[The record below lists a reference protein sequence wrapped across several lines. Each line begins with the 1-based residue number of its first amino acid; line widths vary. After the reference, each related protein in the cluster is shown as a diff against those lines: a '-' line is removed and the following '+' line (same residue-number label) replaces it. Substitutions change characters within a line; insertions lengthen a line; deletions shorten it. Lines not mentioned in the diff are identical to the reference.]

1 MTGTGTRTRLHRNIV
16 ALGFVSLLTD
26 LSSEMIYPLL
36 PVFLTA
42 VLGAGPAALGIIEG
56 VAETTASLLKLFSG
70 VWSDRVGKKKPLVVA
85 GYALSTV
92 ARPLVGVAA
101 AWGHVLAIR
110 FADRIG
116 KGVRTSPRDALVASS
131 VAPEDRGRAFGLQ
144 RAMDHLGAVLGP
156 LAAFLLMAGAGLS
169 YRPVFLLSVIPG
181 LAAVATLMFFVR
193 EPGAPPPAH
202 AGGRLRDGG
211 LPPEFRRYLLI
222 VCLFTLGN
230 ASDAFLILRA
240 VDAGVPA
247 AYVPLLWG
255 AFHVVKSSLAAPA
268 GILSDRWSRKTLIV
282 GGWLVYAACYG
293 AWAFASGPA
302 SVVGLFLAY
311 GLFAAATEGAERAFV
326 ADFVPAERRGTAFG
340 WFHLAVGLSA
350 LPASVMFGILWSRF
364 GAPAAF
370 GVSACLALA
379 ASGLLVL
386 LPAPGISRPSAPS
399 AGSRAPGSP

>member
-1 MTGTGTRTRLHRNIV
+1 MNGIATRSRLGRNVV
-16 ALGFVSLLTD
+16 ALGLVSLLTD
-26 LSSEMIYPLL
+26 FSSEMIYPLL

-70 VWSDRVGKKKPLVVA
+70 AWSDRLGKRKPLVVA
-85 GYALSTV
+85 GYALSTA

-116 KGVRTSPRDALVASS
+116 KGVRTSPRDALVAAS
-131 VAPEDRGRAFGLQ
+131 VAPDDRGRAFGLQ

-156 LAAFLLMAGAGLS
+156 LAAFALLAGAGLS
-169 YRPVFLLSVIPG
+169 YRHVFLLSVIPG
-181 LAAVATLMFFVR
+181 LAAVAALLFLVR
-193 EPGAPPPAH
+193 EPDAPAPVH
-202 AGGRLRDGG
+202 AGGRLRDGR
-211 LPPEFRRYLLI
+211 LPPGFRRYLLI

-240 VDAGVPA
+240 VDAGVPV

-255 AFHVVKSSLAAPA
+255 AFHVVKSSLSTPA
-268 GILSDRWSRKTLIV
+268 GILSDRRNRKTLIA

-293 AWAFASGPA
+293 GWAFARGPA
-302 SVVGLFLAY
+302 AVVGLFLAY
-311 GLFAAATEGAERAFV
+311 GLFAAATEGAERALV
-326 ADFVPAERRGTAFG
+326 ADFVPPERRGTAFG

-350 LPASVMFGILWSRF
+350 LPASVLFGIIWGRY

-379 ASGLLVL
+379 ASGLLAL
-386 LPAPGISRPSAPS
+386 LPAPGVSRPSGPS
-399 AGSRAPGSP
+399 DGGRAPGSP